1 MNDLRSVLAEVAVAL
16 RSQDCAWA
24 LMGGLAVSTYVE
36 PRFTRDV
43 DLAVAV
49 ADDGEAERLVLSLQA
64 GGYRMTM
71 VLEQEAQDRLATVRL
86 VPPGGSATGVVIDLM
101 FASSGIEPEICRDA
115 QMLEVF
121 SGVTVPVC
129 RPGHLIAL
137 KVLARDDRRRP
148 QDLLDLRALL
158 AQLEPAEHER
168 ARTALALI
176 QARGYDRGREL
187 VEELDRLLAAG

>member
-16 RSQDCAWA
+16 RSRDCAWA

-121 SGVTVPVC
+121 SGVTVPVS

>member
-16 RSQDCAWA
+16 RSRDCDWA

-121 SGVTVPVC
+121 SGVTVPVS

>member
-1 MNDLRSVLAEVAVAL
+1 MNDLRSVLAEVAIAL
-16 RSQDCAWA
+16 RSRDCAWA

-43 DLAVAV
+43 DLAVTV
-49 ADDGEAERLVLSLQA
+49 ADDGEAERLVHSLQA

-71 VLEQEAQDRLATVRL
+71 VLEQEARDRLATVRL
-86 VPPGGSATGVVIDLM
+86 VPPGGSTTGVVVDLM

-115 QMLEVF
+115 QLLEVF

-148 QDLLDLRALL
+148 QDLLDLRALV
-158 AQLEPAEHER
+158 AHLEPAEHER
-168 ARTALALI
+168 ARAALALI

-187 VEELDRLLAAG
+187 VKELDRLLADG

>member
-71 VLEQEAQDRLATVRL
+71 VLEQEAQDRLATVRV

-158 AQLEPAEHER
+158 AQLEPAEHDR

>member
-16 RSQDCAWA
+16 RSRDCDWA

-71 VLEQEAQDRLATVRL
+71 VLEQEAQDRLATVRV

>member
-16 RSQDCAWA
+16 RSRDCDWA

-187 VEELDRLLAAG
+187 VEELDRVLAAG